1 MTKSVTQSAMD
12 QAALYNPKGTASK
25 LEREQHKLNFAAGR
39 GAKKARKAGQRKMRN
54 AHVSAESEKQ
64 LRYNAKPDRF
74 YKIKRDRFMPLRPK
88 IKTGAGTIK
97 SKHVDQFLYQGEE
110 HLHHDGRELVWVQAD
125 SGFEPYVCNGRMAA
139 SIAYAHRHDGAKLVR
154 MHSYEQ
160 E

>member
-1 MTKSVTQSAMD
+1 MAKSVTHGAME

-25 LEREQHKLNFAAGR
+25 LEREDHKLKFAAGR

-54 AHVSAESEKQ
+54 AQLSAESEKQ

-74 YKIKRDRFMPLRPK
+74 YKIKRDSFMPLKPK
-88 IKTGAGTIK
+88 MKGSLGTTFKTKAAE
-97 SKHVDQFLYQGEE
+97 QMLYKGEE
-110 HLHHDGRELVWVQAD
+110 HLHYNGQELVWVKASD
-125 SGFEPYVCNGRMAA
+125 AEPYVCNGRMAA

-154 MHSYEQ
+154 IHSYEQ